1 MTTNEPQDLLPQTK
15 TIHPS
20 LWRNRDYMLLWA
32 GQTVSAIGNNITTI
46 ALPLLILDL
55 TNSPSAAG
63 FAEALRAVP
72 YLLLSLPVG
81 AFIDSWNRK
90 RVMIICDF
98 GRAASLSSIVI
109 ALALHILTITQI
121 YIVAVLGGTL
131 FVFFDLAEVSSLARV
146 VPKEQLPQATGQNQA
161 TFGIATLIGA
171 PLGGA
176 IYGIGKIFP
185 FVGNVIGYTGS
196 AISLMA
202 IKTKFQEDRTSKPKT
217 NIIKDIIEGLRWLW
231 EKPLIRYM
239 AFLTGSLNLI
249 ESGLFL
255 ALIIIARAHGAT
267 PVEIGFIG
275 SIVAVGGII
284 GSVIGAFIQQKF
296 TFGQVIIATLWIQ
309 GAAIALTIISA
320 NFILLGFFAGIALMM
335 GPIYNVVQFS
345 YRISLIPDHLQGRV
359 NSVFRLLAYGG
370 IPIGEAL
377 SGIGL
382 QYFGAIPVIII
393 MSSLIFF
400 VAIITSLNSLVR
412 DANPI
417 SAEAKA

>member
-1 MTTNEPQDLLPQTK
+1 MTTNEPQELLPQTK
-15 TIHPS
+15 AVHPP
-20 LWRNRDYMLLWA
+20 LWRNRNYMLLWV
-32 GQTVSAIGNNITTI
+32 GQTISAIGNNITTI

-55 TNSPSAAG
+55 TNSPSTAG
-63 FAEALRAVP
+63 FAEALRATP
-72 YLLLSLPVG
+72 YLFLSLPVG
-81 AFIDSWNRK
+81 AFIDAWNRK
-90 RVMIICDF
+90 RVMIICDL
-98 GRAASLSSIVI
+98 GRAAALSSIVI
-109 ALALHILTITQI
+109 ALALHVLTITQI
-121 YIVAVLGGTL
+121 YIVAIIGGTL

-146 VPKEQLPQATGQNQA
+146 VPKEQLPQASGQNQA

-176 IYGIGKIFP
+176 IYSIGQIFP
-185 FVGNVIGYTGS
+185 FLGNVIGYTGS

-202 IKTKFQEDRTSKPKT
+202 IKIKFQDERAAKQKS
-217 NIIKDIIEGLRWLW
+217 NLLKDIAEGISWLW
-231 EKPLIRYM
+231 KQPLIRYM

-255 ALIIIARAHGAT
+255 ALIVIARAHGAT

-284 GSVIGAFIQQKF
+284 GSIIGAFIQQKF

-309 GAAIALTIISA
+309 GAAIALTIVSA
-320 NFILLGFFAGIALMM
+320 NFILLGLFAGIAVMM

-345 YRISLIPDHLQGRV
+345 YRISLIPDQLQGRV

-377 SGIGL
+377 TGVGL
-382 QYFGAIPVIII
+382 QYLGPIRLIII
-393 MSSLIFF
+393 MTSLVGV
-400 VAIITSLNSLVR
+400 VAVITSFNSLVR
-412 DANPI
+412 KANPI
-417 SAEAKA
+417 TANAKA